1 MAGMSD
7 LTWYSITLAPFSDP
21 SWVAASYSAPP
32 YITDAVASGG
42 IIPVFCVYNLGAGDL
57 ALISYLG
64 GTCNIP
70 SDAVTIAGTLT
81 MNTSTLLSGETW
93 YSVRWP
99 SGGSGWQWYSS
110 ASGLVKSLDPSSTLG
125 AFID

>member
-32 YITDAVASGG
+32 FITDAVASGG

-70 SDAVTIAGTLT
+70 SDAVSIVATLT
-81 MNTSTLLSGETW
+81 MDTSKFNSGEVW

-99 SGGSGWQWYSS
+99 VGGPWQWYSTT
-110 ASGLVKSLDPSSTLG
+110 SSTVRQLTSTAALA
-125 AFID
+125 AFIS